1 LSKKKF
7 KYDLAIKSFSDMDT
21 NLCDVS
27 YRLTH
32 HMNNCKLF
40 KDNKYCKVCKFYF
53 SDDYQ
58 SLTNTYSD
66 LVTLDADYKDLCK
79 LFGKPYRITKK
90 YLKYLQKNRLHSL
103 NQSLKSTNIV
113 GHCNYNAQSDVD
125 TFSDVFWIGYLDDQK
140 FRGKTVKD
148 YFIIRDIGTGK
159 NARDLWEKDISADYY
174 WINGESDESAGYC
187 LPNVSMYDAKGKVV
201 SFTYGDDDYPRFH
214 TYIHKIKHFNYVDT
228 PSYAELLEKD
238 NFEIRHDKPLGVP
251 AKDNRKWYLS
261 SESINSS
268 ADISKVKRSAYD
280 IKETIQNY
288 LEVDK

>member
-1 LSKKKF
+1 MSKKKF
-7 KYDLAIKSFSDMDT
+7 KYDLAIKNFSDMDT

-27 YRLTH
+27 HRLTH

-53 SDDYQ
+53 SDDYL
-58 SLTNTYSD
+58 SLNNTFSD

-90 YLKYLQKNRLHSL
+90 YLKYLQKNGYLGL
-103 NQSLKSTNIV
+103 NESLKCTKIV
-113 GHCNYNAQSDVD
+113 DNFRYD
-125 TFSDVFWIGYLDDQK
+125 TLSDVFWIGYLHDQK
-140 FRGKTVKD
+140 FRGKTIKD

-174 WINGESDESAGYC
+174 WINGECDESAGHY
-187 LPNVSMYDAKGKVV
+187 LPEVSMYDAKGKVV
-201 SFTYGDDDYPRFH
+201 SLEHGDYDYPRFH
-214 TYIHKIKHFNYVDT
+214 KYIHKIKHFNYVDT

-261 SESINSS
+261 SEDIYPSS
-268 ADISKVKRSAYD
+268 DIGKVRRSAYD